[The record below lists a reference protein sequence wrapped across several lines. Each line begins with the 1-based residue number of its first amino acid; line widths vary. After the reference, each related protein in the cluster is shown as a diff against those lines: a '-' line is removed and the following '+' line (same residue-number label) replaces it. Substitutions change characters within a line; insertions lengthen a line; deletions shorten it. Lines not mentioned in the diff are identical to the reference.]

1 MTIVPERNSE
11 VTTDSRGRD
20 PNTPTVKDAVME
32 YRDSLDSGGSQS
44 VMKYPLAEF
53 AEYCADE
60 LGVDRVGELGPMDLR
75 DYGQH
80 LKSISGPTESTRL
93 SASTANTYYDYV
105 RAFLGFCVRSQW
117 LESNPANTYEATE
130 HLPEDKGDRRKQFW
144 SADQRDRLLEY
155 ADERVRMARD
165 EVIDVPLE
173 RAYRDRTVAIVL
185 ARTGVRGA
193 EIFRDPHDEYR
204 DGLRWGDVDLEDK
217 ELTVLGKSRS
227 YETAVLPT
235 TARDALERLER
246 VCDPPTDEWPVF
258 PTAHAASKYS
268 AVETVTGERPEPGS
282 DIDAILRDKEIA
294 PPSITKEAG
303 RQIMKQLTKEAGIE
317 LEGDHEYLEPHGARR
332 ALGTDFYVEDA
343 ELAQDVLRH
352 QSIETTHEY
361 LDRDSDEMA
370 DEMDRIID
378 SE

>member
-1 MTIVPERNSE
+1 
-11 VTTDSRGRD
+11 
-20 PNTPTVKDAVME
+20 
-32 YRDSLDSGGSQS
+32 
-44 VMKYPLAEF
+44 MKYPLEEF
-53 AEYCADE
+53 ADYCADD
-60 LGVDRVGELGPMDLR
+60 LGVDRVDELGSMDLR

-80 LKSISGPTESTRL
+80 LKSISGPTDDTRL
-93 SASTANTYYDYV
+93 SPATANTYYDYV

-130 HLPEDKGDRRKQFW
+130 HLPEDKGNRRKQFW
-144 SADQRDRLLEY
+144 SPEQRNQLLEY
-155 ADERVRMARD
+155 ADERVHMAR
-165 EVIDVPLE
+165 EETIDVPLE
-173 RAYRDRTVAIVL
+173 RAYRDRTVAIIL

-204 DGLRWGDVDLEDK
+204 NGLRWGDVDLEEK

-227 YETAVLPT
+227 YETVVLPT
-235 TARDALERLER
+235 TARDALDRYQR
-246 VCDPPTDEWPVF
+246 VQEPPTDEWPVF
-258 PTAHAASKYS
+258 PTAHAASKYD
-268 AVETVTGERPEPGS
+268 AVEKATGERPEPGS
-282 DIDAILRDKEIA
+282 DIDALLRENGVA

-303 RQIMKQLTKEAGIE
+303 RQIMKRLTKEAGIE

-352 QSIETTHEY
+352 QSLETTHEY
-361 LDRDSDEMA
+361 LDRDTDEMA

-378 SE
+378 GE